1 VYEHILYD
9 VADRVATLTL
19 NRPEKLNAYTAEM
32 GEELVDAFGRARED
46 PDVGAVVLAGAG
58 RGFCA
63 GVDLEHL
70 KAQARAQAEEAKAG
84 ATKAGAGKGGTA
96 PRSAPRIGEESFVRS
111 FPAELLAFPKPVI
124 AAIHGPAIGVGVTMT
139 LPCDVRLAAED
150 ARLGLTFTK
159 LGLLPGLG
167 STHLLPRLV
176 GRARALD
183 LVLSARVI
191 EAPEAHAIGLVQRV
205 VPGEDLTAEARELAA
220 AMAEK
225 DPAVL
230 AAAKAA
236 LLHGEEASME
246 EAMGFESRAAAR
258 LREARGRAT

>member
-19 NRPEKLNAYTAEM
+19 NRPEKLNAYIAEM
-32 GEELVDAFGRARED
+32 GEELVDAFARARED
-46 PDVGAVVLAGAG
+46 PEVGAVVLAGAG

-70 KAQARAQAEEAKAG
+70 KAQARAQAEG
-84 ATKAGAGKGGTA
+84 AA
-96 PRSAPRIGEESFVRS
+96 PTGPRIGEEAFVRS

-139 LPCDVRLAAED
+139 LPCDLRLAAED

-176 GRARALD
+176 GRARALE

-205 VPGEDLTAEARELAA
+205 VPGEALAAEARALAA
-220 AMAEK
+220 SMAEK

-246 EAMGFESRAAAR
+246 EAMGFESKAAAE
-258 LREARGRAT
+258 LRESRRRARP